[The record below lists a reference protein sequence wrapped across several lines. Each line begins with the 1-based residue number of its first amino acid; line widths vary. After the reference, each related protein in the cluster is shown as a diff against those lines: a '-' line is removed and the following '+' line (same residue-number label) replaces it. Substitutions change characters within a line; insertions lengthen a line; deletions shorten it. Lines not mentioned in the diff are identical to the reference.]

1 MFEDVLLPLDGSH
14 SCLRAREIAAE
25 IAKKYG
31 SKITA
36 FHVMSHDFMH
46 PELKA
51 SYNLPPLV
59 LEELNKAYKKNGQK
73 ILKTA
78 EEFFREDGI
87 SIKTVLVKAE
97 NTAERILQ
105 KAKDLNCDLIIMGN
119 ISEDENTRFSLG
131 SVAEKVSLHAQ
142 CSVLIAKRRTSI
154 NKLLVAY
161 DSSKQSKKA
170 LKVAVN
176 LCKHFESAKMT
187 ILNVENRELH
197 RLEPEIAKEIGEKIL
212 DEASTSIEGATC
224 DRRLEFGHP
233 AEIIL
238 KIAEIDD
245 YDLIVL
251 GSRGLSSVR
260 RFFTGSVGTF
270 VSMNSER
277 SVLLVR

>member
-1 MFEDVLLPLDGSH
+1 MFEDILLPLDGSH

-36 FHVMSHDFMH
+36 LHIMSHDFMH

-59 LEELNKAYKKNGQK
+59 LDELNKAYEKNGEK

-78 EEFFREDGI
+78 EEFFREEDI
-87 SIKTVLVKAE
+87 SIKTILERAE
-97 NTAERILQ
+97 DTAYKILQ
-105 KAKDLNCDLIIMGN
+105 KAKELNSDLIIMGN
-119 ISEDENTRFSLG
+119 ISEDEDLHFSLG
-131 SVAEKVSLHAQ
+131 SVAEKVSLHAP
-142 CSVLIAKRRTSI
+142 CSVLIAKRKTSI

-161 DSSKQSKKA
+161 DSSRQSKKA

-176 LCKHFESAKMT
+176 LCKHFKNAKMT

-197 RLEPEIAKEIGEKIL
+197 RLEPAIAYEIGERIL
-212 DEASTSIEGATC
+212 EEASTSIHGVTC
-224 DRRLEFGHP
+224 DRRLEFGPP
-233 AEIIL
+233 AEMIL
-238 KIAEIDD
+238 KIAKMDD

-251 GSRGLSSVR
+251 GSRGLSSIK
-260 RFFTGSVGTF
+260 RFFTGNVGTF

-277 SVLLVR
+277 SLMLVR